1 MEIRLMSGEH
11 SRSPGVRLKGGQ
23 ACIVSESGRES
34 GRNEPAPQLNMQPHS
49 HRLRQETATGVESL
63 GPKRARMTA
72 SIDKSSGERLN
83 DAVHQESTGDMCGS
97 ASRSRSAV
105 TVF

>member
-1 MEIRLMSGEH
+1 MSGEH

-23 ACIVSESGRES
+23 ACTVSESGREP

-49 HRLRQETATGVESL
+49 RRLRQETATSAGVESP

-72 SIDKSSGERLN
+72 SIDKSSAERLN
-83 DAVHQESTGDMCGS
+83 DAVHQESIGVICGS

-105 TVF
+105 IVF